1 LLTYFFL
8 FLGLAV
14 LLVSGEVL
22 VKGAVGIATRLRIS
36 KLVVGATV
44 VSIGTSAPELIVS
57 LQAAIEGHPEIAIGN
72 VVGSN
77 IANIALVLGLVL
89 LILPMQVDKNT
100 VRLDWPV
107 MMGASLLFYLMAM
120 DGIIGRF
127 EGSMLFLLLFA
138 YIVYAV
144 RESRKVFSV
153 DTEEDFSDLKSE
165 ARRGVGLLVIM
176 IVGGVVGLV
185 FGARWFLQGA
195 VAIAEE
201 FKVSEHLI
209 SVTLVAFGTSVP
221 ELFTSLVAAIRKQS
235 DISIGNL
242 IGSNTFN
249 ILGILGVTSIVKEVE
264 VSQRML
270 FSDMWWMM
278 GIAFILLP
286 FFLFSKKLNRL
297 QGLILVSCYV
307 LYVFLVISAK

>member
-1 LLTYFFL
+1 LL
-8 FLGLAV
+8 LGLVV
-14 LLVSGEVL
+14 LIVSSEVL

-36 KLVVGATV
+36 KLVVGATI

-72 VVGSN
+72 IVGSN
-77 IANIALVLGLVL
+77 IANIALILGVVL
-89 LILPMQVDKNT
+89 LILPMNVHKNT

-107 MMGASLLFYLMAM
+107 MMGASLLFYLMSM
-120 DGIIGRF
+120 DGLLSRF
-127 EGSMLFLLLFA
+127 EGSMLFLLIVA
-138 YIVYAV
+138 YIIYAV
-144 RESRKVFSV
+144 RESRKGYSSDV
-153 DTEEDFSDLKSE
+153 EEDFSDLKSE
-165 ARRGVGLLVIM
+165 ARRGLGFLLLM

-201 FKVSEHLI
+201 FNVSEHLI

-221 ELFTSLVAAIRKQS
+221 ELFTSLIAAIRKQN

-249 ILGILGVTSIVKEVE
+249 ILGILGITSMVKEVE
-264 VSQRML
+264 VTQRML
-270 FSDMWWMM
+270 FSDMWWML

-286 FFLFSKKLNRL
+286 FFLYSKTLNRV
-297 QGLILVSCYV
+297 QGLILTFSYI
-307 LYVFLVISAK
+307 LYVYLVISAR